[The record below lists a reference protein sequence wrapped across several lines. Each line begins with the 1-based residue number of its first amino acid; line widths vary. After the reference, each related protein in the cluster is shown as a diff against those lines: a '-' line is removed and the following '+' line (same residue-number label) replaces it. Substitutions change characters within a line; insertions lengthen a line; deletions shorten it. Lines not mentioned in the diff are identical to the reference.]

1 MNPIAIFEGL
11 RDIYFRYLDSPFDLR
26 YPDLLAER
34 RQLLDVDGRLYRHPL
49 IEPVPAYQSSG
60 QTFSQVAHATLGAHW
75 TVAEIN
81 ALAGMVSG
89 GVFPPTRELYM
100 HQREVFEQSV
110 LNGRDVVVTTG
121 TGSGKTECFLLPIIA
136 SLVRESA
143 AWGAPGARS
152 PHWDWWNPSH
162 RTGRTWPPRI
172 AQRSHENTAAR
183 PAAIRALILYPL
195 NALVE
200 DQLARLRDGLDGP
213 DARAWFQSNRNGNRF
228 YFGRYTGRTPISGSR
243 SSATTDK
250 LRREL
255 QEMQGDYQLVAGTS
269 AARFFQSM
277 DGGEMWS
284 RWDMQDHPPDIL
296 ITNYSMLNISL
307 MRNNEAPIFD
317 QTRQWLQSDASH
329 VFHLVVDEL
338 HTYRGTPGTEVAYLI
353 RVMLDRLGLAP
364 GSDQLRIIASSASV
378 APGAAGLAYLEEFF
392 GRDRNRF
399 TVVGGSP
406 QAGNPG
412 ATATIA
418 PHGQALR
425 QLRLDLRSS
434 NDQLSPGIAE
444 SFRAAVNAPPVPADM
459 EAARVLESSLS
470 HIAASDAVRVACTT
484 GAPNNPQLV
493 PQFPGAIADALF
505 PAMPPAERIEATEG
519 LLAGLCSARRID
531 GLAPLPIRA
540 HIFFR
545 NLQGMWAC
553 TNATCNHAPPRQAPC
568 PAGRLHYVPTLTCDC
583 GSRVL
588 ELLYC
593 EACGEVLFGG
603 YRRETGNPNE
613 WYLSPDHPDLEASP
627 DIASMDRDYL
637 RYAVYWPAANG
648 LAPASTQWTQKG
660 VGRRWSPA
668 TFSPADGRL
677 ALGGGPGFLYHVP
690 AMHGANPPASDSAAQ
705 AYPPRCPRCD
715 ADWSRRDIGS
725 PIRTLRTGF
734 QKTAQVLS
742 DMLLREVVQA
752 TSAQSRKL
760 VVFSDSRQ
768 DAAKLSAGMR
778 FSHYR
783 DALRQTIGQAI
794 AAQGAGAIAFAAQA
808 AGQTLAPAQQALAAA
823 FASSHATEATTLSL
837 ASLPNAGSISAP
849 SHPGMTC
856 QQAAASILGRA
867 AQGPFQIAQLTTDAS
882 QALLNRGMNPGGFGQ
897 DVLWTYPRERRGSWR
912 DLYLWPSGATP
923 QQKNLANLM
932 PAQQT
937 HLQQVVG
944 QAVVEFM
951 NVVFASGRRSIESL
965 EMAYATTDRLQ
976 YPAPNPLVQEVA
988 DGVIRL
994 LGARRR
1000 LSTHS
1005 TYMAQA
1011 NPPAYVT
1018 AYIAAAAQQ
1027 HGPNPG
1033 ALQADVLHYLI
1044 SAKCLNPLQQILDV
1058 QYLCLIRAA
1067 THSYECPQ
1075 CRRVHLHAAGG
1086 ICTDCHSPLGAP
1098 IPVASGQ
1105 AAADYYTFLA
1115 GHAGEMFRLNCE
1127 ELTGQTSKSDGRR
1140 RQRLFQDI
1148 CLPPPQEVALTD
1160 AIDLLSV
1167 TTTMEAGVDI
1177 GSLLAVMMANMP
1189 PMRFNYQQRVGR
1201 AGRRGA
1207 GLSVALTLCRG
1218 RSHDD
1223 YYFQRP
1229 ERITSDPPPQPYV
1242 DMRRESILRR
1252 VLAKEVLRQA
1262 FSALGLFV
1270 GQGGDNVHG
1279 EFGSAVEW
1287 MQPPAVPVSGLP
1299 AQWTVGQMVAD
1310 WLAHHTAQI
1319 THTCDVVLAFTS
1331 PALAGQ
1337 RPFLIQYVQQQLV
1350 PAIDAAAND
1359 PRLPQR
1365 SLSERLANVGILP
1378 MFGFPTRVRFLYH
1391 EEPASSSEWPPD
1403 NVVDRELDLAISQFA
1418 PCSETVKDGVIH
1430 TAVGVVDYVP
1440 QGHRVVERAD
1450 PLGPV
1455 SIVGMCRTCQAMDG
1469 SPQPAASCPV
1479 CGATAP
1485 NYGHVRLSQPR
1496 GFRTWFGENRDFDG
1510 VFEWTPRASRPKVG
1524 VSNMA
1529 FTPVSNFDLWSGE
1542 DTVYVVNDNDGA
1554 MFDFEKLTRGET
1566 WVTRQSLDKLGINP
1580 SVIAHGGAVDQR
1592 ALASVKPTDVLV
1604 LGIRA
1609 WPTGVSAMP
1618 LRVEG
1623 RAALYSLGFLMRRA
1637 AAVQLDVH
1645 ERELKVGLRVTQDAN
1660 NQVVGQI
1667 FISDS
1672 LENGAGYSTYFGDP
1686 AHAEGLLRFVVGHG
1700 NGAFYNPLVA
1710 PLHAANCQ
1718 TSCPD
1723 CLRDFSN
1730 LTYHNIL
1737 DWRLGLDLARLALD
1751 PLASIDFTAPY
1762 WQGIAAAA
1770 AGPYFAALPGWART
1784 TYAGLEAG
1792 RRGNQVEIISHP
1804 LWDTDPNHLC
1814 SAAAPAYVAAAATG
1828 AHVSFKSVFEVL
1840 RRPF

>member
-26 YPDLLAER
+26 YPDLLSER
-34 RQLLDVDGRLYRHPL
+34 RQLLDMDGRLYRHPL
-49 IEPVPAYQSSG
+49 IEPVPAYRSSG
-60 QTFSQVAHATLGAHW
+60 QTFSQVAHS
-75 TVAEIN
+75 
-81 ALAGMVSG
+81 ALAGHWTIAEIDALVAMVHAG
-89 GVFPPTRELYM
+89 LFPATRELYV

-110 LNGRDVVVTTG
+110 VHRRDVVVTTG
-121 TGSGKTECFLLPIIA
+121 TGSGKTECFLLPIAA

-143 AWGAPGARS
+143 TWAAQGPRD
-152 PHWDWWNPSH
+152 PRWDWWNPAH
-162 RTGRTWPPRI
+162 RTGRTWPQRVP
-172 AQRSHENTAAR
+172 QRSHENIAAR
-183 PAAIRALILYPL
+183 PAALRALILYPL

-213 DARAWFQSNRNGNRF
+213 AARAWFQANRSGNRF
-228 YFGRYTGRTPISGSR
+228 YFGRYTGRTPVSGSR
-243 SSATTDK
+243 NARTTDK
-250 LRREL
+250 LRQEL
-255 QEMQGDYQLVAGTS
+255 QDMEGDYRLVAGTP

-284 RWDMQDHPPDIL
+284 RWDMQDHPPDVL

-307 MRNNEAPIFD
+307 MRNIEAPIFD
-317 QTRQWLQSDASH
+317 HTRAWLQEDASRT
-329 VFHLVVDEL
+329 FHLVVDEL

-353 RVMLDRLGLAP
+353 RVLLDRLGLSP
-364 GSDQLRIIASSASV
+364 ESDQLRIIASSASV
-378 APGAAGLAYLEEFF
+378 AAGAAGLVYLEEFF
-392 GRDRNRF
+392 GRDRSRF
-399 TVVGGSP
+399 CVVSGSTQP
-406 QAGNPG
+406 TNPG
-412 ATATIA
+412 AAATIA
-418 PHGQALR
+418 PHANALR

-434 NDQLSPGIAE
+434 GDRLTPSIAE
-444 SFRAAVNAPPVPADM
+444 AFRASVSAPPAPPHT
-459 EAARVLESSLS
+459 EATRVLEVSMA
-470 HIAASDAVRVACTT
+470 HIAASDALRHACTVH
-484 GAPNNPQLV
+484 AADSPQLV
-493 PQFPGAIADALF
+493 PRFPGAIADTLF
-505 PAMPPAERIEATEG
+505 PALPVAEQYEAVEG
-519 LLAGLCSARRID
+519 LLAGICSARRDD
-531 GLAPLPIRA
+531 GMAPLPIRA
-540 HIFFR
+540 HIMFR
-545 NLQGMWAC
+545 NLQGLWAC
-553 TNATCNHAPPRQAPC
+553 TNGGCSHVPPRQAPC

-613 WYLSPDHPDLEASP
+613 WYLSPDHPNLEASP
-627 DIASMDRDYL
+627 DIACMDRDYL
-637 RYAVYWPAANG
+637 RYAVFWPAPNG
-648 LAPASTQWTQKG
+648 LTPASAQWTQKG

-668 TFSPADGRL
+668 TFSSADGRL
-677 ALGGGPGFLYHVP
+677 ALGGGSGFLYYIP
-690 AMHGANPPASDSAAQ
+690 AMHSANPPTSESARQ

-725 PIRTLRTGF
+725 PVRTLRTGF

-742 DMLLREVVQA
+742 DMLLRQVA
-752 TSAQSRKL
+752 HAASAQSRKL

-783 DALRQTIGQAI
+783 DALRQAIGEAI
-794 AAQGAGAIAFAAQA
+794 ATQGAGALAFAAQT
-808 AGQTLAPAQQALAAA
+808 AGQQITAPQQALAAA
-823 FASSHATEATTLSL
+823 FAGSHATEAATLSM
-837 ASLPNAGSISAP
+837 AALPNAANIPAP
-849 SHPGMTC
+849 SHPGLSC
-856 QQAAASILGRA
+856 PQVAVAILSRA
-867 AQGPFQIAQLTTDAS
+867 AQGPFQIAQLIADAS
-882 QALLNRGMNPGGFGQ
+882 QSLLTHGMNPGGFGQ
-897 DVLWTYPRERRGSWR
+897 DALWTYPRERRGSWR
-912 DLYLWPSGATP
+912 DLYTWPAGAAP
-923 QQKNLANLM
+923 QQKDLANLM
-932 PAQQT
+932 PAQRT
-937 HLQQVVG
+937 HVQRVVN

-951 NVVFASGRRSIESL
+951 NVVFASGRRSLESL
-965 EMAYATTDRLQ
+965 ELAYVTPDRLQ
-976 YPAPNPLVQEVA
+976 YPPPSPLVQEVA
-988 DGVIRL
+988 DGVLRL

-1005 TYMAQA
+1005 TWMAQP

-1027 HGPNPG
+1027 QGISPA

-1044 SAKCLNPLQQILDV
+1044 NARCLNPLQQILDV
-1058 QYLCLIRAA
+1058 QALCLMRGA
-1067 THSYECPQ
+1067 THSFECPR
-1075 CRRVHLHAAGG
+1075 CRRIHLHRSGG
-1086 ICTDCHSPLGAP
+1086 VCTDCQTVLAAP
-1098 IPVASGQ
+1098 TPIVTNQST
-1105 AAADYYTFLA
+1105 ADYYSFLA
-1115 GHAGEMFRLNCE
+1115 RHAGELFRLNCE
-1127 ELTGQTSKSDGRR
+1127 ELTGQTSKTDGRR

-1148 CLPPPQEVALTD
+1148 CLPAPQEIALTD
-1160 AIDLLSV
+1160 AVDLLSV

-1229 ERITSDPPPQPYV
+1229 QRITFDPPPQPYV

-1262 FSALGLFV
+1262 FSSLGLFV

-1279 EFGSAVEW
+1279 EFGAADEW
-1287 MQPPAVPVSGLP
+1287 SQPPAMP
-1299 AQWTVGQMVAD
+1299 APGAPSQLTVGQLVAD
-1310 WLAHHTAQI
+1310 WLGNHSADVAHI
-1319 THTCDVVLAFTS
+1319 CDVLLAFTS
-1331 PALAGQ
+1331 PTLAAQ
-1337 RPFLIQYVQQQLV
+1337 RASLIQYAQQQLV
-1350 PAIDAAAND
+1350 PDIDAAAID

-1378 MFGFPTRVRFLYH
+1378 MFGFPTRVRYLH
-1391 EEPASSSEWPPD
+1391 HDEPASSHEWPPD
-1403 NVVDRELDLAISQFA
+1403 HVVDRELDLAISQFA

-1440 QGHRVVERAD
+1440 QGHRVVERPD
-1450 PLGPV
+1450 PLGPI
-1455 SIVGMCRTCQAMDG
+1455 SIVGMCRRCQAVDG
-1469 SPQPAASCPV
+1469 SAQPAASCPV
-1479 CGATAP
+1479 CGAITP
-1485 NYGHVRLSQPR
+1485 DYGHVRLAQPR
-1496 GFRTWFGENRDFDG
+1496 GFRTWFGESRDFDG

-1524 VSNMA
+1524 VRSNIG
-1529 FTPVSNFDLWSGE
+1529 FTPVRNFDIWSGE

-1566 WVTRQSLDKLGINP
+1566 WVTRQALDKLGVNV
-1580 SVIAHGGAVDQR
+1580 SVIAQGGTVDQR

-1609 WPTGVSAMP
+1609 WPPGVNAAP

-1637 AAVQLDVH
+1637 AAVQLDIH

-1660 NQVVGQI
+1660 NQVIGQV
-1667 FISDS
+1667 FISDA
-1672 LENGAGYSTYFGDP
+1672 LENGAGYSTYFGNDP
-1686 AHAEGLLRFVVGHG
+1686 ANAAGLLRFVVGASSG
-1700 NGAFYNPLVA
+1700 EFYDPLVA
-1710 PLHAANCQ
+1710 AQHASSCH

-1737 DWRLGLDLARLALD
+1737 DWRLAVRRRSRLDN
-1751 PLASIDFTAPY
+1751 
-1762 WQGIAAAA
+1762 AA
-1770 AGPYFAALPGWART
+1770 
-1784 TYAGLEAG
+1784 
-1792 RRGNQVEIISHP
+1792 
-1804 LWDTDPNHLC
+1804 
-1814 SAAAPAYVAAAATG
+1814 
-1828 AHVSFKSVFEVL
+1828 
-1840 RRPF
+1840 